1 MSASST
7 QTESPLESRANVPVA
22 AFLVAMA
29 LLCNHWLIGA
39 LFSPTGNVDEFAAR
53 CFIWCFQAGL
63 LFFAVTF
70 FRKGGTA
77 SGRKHIL
84 FSAILLLIMVSL
96 CELSVAL
103 LGTVAERLTAE
114 AERKETLDPRLLR
127 SPYDDKPWAI
137 PLFEEEAACR
147 RQYYESYYLWRRG
160 AFEGKHINISADGV
174 RKSWNPTGLAE
185 PPTPSSLYFLGGS
198 TAWGTGARDEHTI
211 PSYLSRTLS
220 EAGHPV
226 LVSNY
231 GETGYTMTQEFV
243 RLLMLLREGHRPDTV
258 VFYDGVN
265 EVYAAYKTGIPGTD
279 IRYRVFRK
287 LLTDLNPPTHSLRED
302 LYLAVTGLLEAH
314 CHLYQLVSEIPPV
327 FQSFFGDTEGSA
339 LQQEHT
345 GDLPAARFT
354 EAGATID
361 RERLDTLALG
371 IVDYYVASAALLE
384 GLSQVYGFDYQLFWQ
399 PVLFTESHLSEEE
412 ATAVRFRDKSLGYL
426 YDRVYFEIRTRD
438 IAHFHDISDA
448 LAARQESVYIDFCH
462 IAEEGNRLVAQ
473 RMGSV
478 LLENALPAE

>member
-1 MSASST
+1 M
-7 QTESPLESRANVPVA
+7 PVA
-22 AFLVAMA
+22 AFLVAIA
-29 LLCNHWLIGA
+29 LVCNHWLVGA
-39 LFSPTGNVDEFAAR
+39 LFSPTGYMDEFAAR
-53 CFIWCFQAGL
+53 CFIWCFQAIL
-63 LFFAVTF
+63 LFFSVAF
-70 FRKGGTA
+70 LRNGGT
-77 SGRKHIL
+77 STGRKQIL
-84 FSAILLLIMVSL
+84 FSAILLVIMLVL

-103 LGTVAERLTAE
+103 LGAVAEGLTAE
-114 AERKETLDPRLLR
+114 ATKKETLDPRLLR
-127 SPYDDKPWAI
+127 SPYDDKPWAL

-160 AFEGKHINISADGV
+160 TFEGDYINISAEGV
-174 RKSWNPTGLAE
+174 RKSWNPDAMIAN
-185 PPTPSSLYFLGGS
+185 PSSPSLYFMGGS

-220 EAGHPV
+220 QAGHPL

-243 RLLMLLREGHRPDTV
+243 RLMMLLREGKRPDTV

-287 LLTDLNPPTHSLRED
+287 LLTDLAPPSYSLRED
-302 LYLAVTGLLEAH
+302 LYIAVTSLLEKH
-314 CHLYQLVSEIPPV
+314 GHLYQLASEIPPV
-327 FQSFFGDTEGSA
+327 FQSFFADTEGSA

-354 EAGATID
+354 EAGSTID
-361 RERLDTLALG
+361 KAQLDTLALG

-399 PVLFTESHLSEEE
+399 PVLFMESHLSEEE
-412 ATAVRFRDKSLGYL
+412 ATAVRFKDTSLGYL
-426 YDRVYFEIRTRD
+426 YDRVYSEIRTRD
-438 IAHFHDISDA
+438 IANFHDISDA
-448 LAARQESVYIDFCH
+448 LAARQDSVYIDFCH
-462 IAEEGNRLVAQ
+462 ISEEGNQRVAQ
-473 RMGSV
+473 RIGDV
-478 LLENALPAE
+478 LLESALPPEQ